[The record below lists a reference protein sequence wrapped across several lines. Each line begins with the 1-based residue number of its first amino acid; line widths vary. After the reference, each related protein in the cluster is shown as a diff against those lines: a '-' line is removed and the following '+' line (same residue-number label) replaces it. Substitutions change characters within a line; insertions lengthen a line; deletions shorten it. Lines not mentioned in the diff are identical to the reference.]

1 MFREMRFSK
10 RQLPTEQAEEILKSQ
25 TYGVLSV
32 AGDDGYPYGVPLNYG
47 YIDGKFYIH
56 STSAD
61 SQKLDGIRR
70 NPKVCLTVVS
80 KHDLIE
86 AELTT
91 NFVSVIVFGTAR
103 ILTDAAQKADAMTKM
118 MTGLAPA
125 YVDAARTHCSGDDCY
140 VMIEITPEHITG
152 KAARR

>member
-32 AGDDGYPYGVPLNYG
+32 TGDDGYPYGVPLNYG

-61 SQKLDGIRR
+61 SHKLDGIRR

-86 AELTT
+86 AELR
-91 NFVSVIVFGTAR
+91 SRGIVYDIA
-103 ILTDAAQKADAMTKM
+103 
-118 MTGLAPA
+118 
-125 YVDAARTHCSGDDCY
+125 
-140 VMIEITPEHITG
+140 
-152 KAARR
+152 